1 MARPRQFPL
10 EYAECEEKI
19 KQYKERTK
27 QGSIEIPSIPH
38 FLAEIG
44 SYPEEFFN
52 IINEPNTKNEALS
65 ELLKKFGNWCD
76 AETIKRADKLKAMT
90 AILLSQ
96 GFSGYKYQ
104 SKDSNKDNVKAEITV
119 KFDGNIANPFD

>member
-10 EYAECEEKI
+10 EYDECKKKI
-19 KQYKERTK
+19 EQYKKRTE
-27 QGSIEIPSIPH
+27 QGEINTPCIPH

-44 SYPEEFFN
+44 SYPEEYFD
-52 IINEPNTKNEALS
+52 IINNPNGKNEALA

-76 AETIKRADKLKAMT
+76 SQSMQWEGKLKSLT
-90 AILLSQ
+90 PLLLAQ

-104 SKDSNKDNVKAEITV
+104 AKDNSKDNVKAEITV
-119 KFDGNIANPFD
+119 KFEGVEDPFG